1 MAGEASAL
9 SGLMDMYSVTSTANA
24 DQKTS
29 YGGMNFT
36 SSPSYNKSP
45 IDLENPLHL
54 ALIAG
59 ALVLA
64 IVYFKRRK

>member
-29 YGGMNFT
+29 FGGMDFT
-36 SSPSYNKSP
+36 SSPSYNKAAL
-45 IDLENPLHL
+45 DLDNPLHL

-59 ALVLA
+59 ALLLA
-64 IVYFKRRK
+64 IVYFRKRK